1 MKLKILVPLLGV
13 LFLAG
18 CGQKEPV
25 FTQYADTAM
34 GTVIQ
39 LNLYSADAE
48 SAENFSK
55 EAMELLNALEKERL
69 SWRLETSEV
78 FRLNAS
84 AGAEEGF
91 PLSEEL
97 ARELAACLDVWEQ
110 SEGAFDVTLGAVVRL
125 WKIDSL
131 AAGEISNKDFSIP
144 SPLEISR
151 ALEKCG
157 SEHLK
162 LVEGEAATGQ
172 TADGE
177 TGGDARI
184 FLPEGMQIDLG
195 AVGKGI
201 ALSELETLLKCQ
213 PDISAAVISAGG
225 SILVYGAKADNSTWK
240 VGIVNPLDTSSSI
253 GTLVLEPSNWYIT
266 TSGDYERYV
275 EVDGVLYHHIIDP
288 ATGYPAEGD
297 VRGVTILTRDG
308 LLGDALS
315 TACFVLGVEEGLKL
329 VEKYDAEALFVLA
342 DGEIVLS
349 EGLQEKSAAATF
361 IAK

>member
-1 MKLKILVPLLGV
+1 MKLKIRVLLLGV

-18 CGQKEPV
+18 CGQKEPI

-39 LNLYSADAE
+39 LNLYSTDTE
-48 SAENFSK
+48 SAKNFSK
-55 EAMELLNALEKERL
+55 ETMELLNTLEHERL

-91 PLSEEL
+91 PLSEDL
-97 ARELAACLDVWEQ
+97 AHELAACLDVWEQ

-131 AAGEISNKDFSIP
+131 ASGETSKEEFVIPSHEEISK
-144 SPLEISR
+144 

-157 SEHLK
+157 SEHLQ
-162 LVEGEAATGQ
+162 LVAGDMVTGEAA
-172 TADGE
+172 E
-177 TGGDARI
+177 GGTRI
-184 FLPEGMQIDLG
+184 YLPGGMQIDLG

-201 ALSELETLLKCQ
+201 ALSEIEALLNNQ
-213 PDISAAVISAGG
+213 SDISAAVISAGG

-240 VGIVNPLDTSSSI
+240 VGIVNPLDTSTSI
-253 GTLVLEPSNWYIT
+253 GTLVLDPSNWYIT

-275 EVDGVLYHHIIDP
+275 EVDGVLYHHILDP
-288 ATGYPAEGD
+288 ATGYPAESE

-315 TACFVLGVEEGLKL
+315 TACFVLGVEEGLQL

-342 DGEIVLS
+342 DGEIVMS
-349 EGLQEKSAAATF
+349 EGLAEESADAKF
-361 IAK
+361 IAE